1 MENSTKE
8 QSRQSLYLRD
18 RGELNLDG
26 VVDVKSFDDMLIC
39 LETCMGNMNVE
50 GKGLRIIKFIM
61 QTGEISISGVIDAVI
76 FFDAE
81 KEKKGI
87 FSKFAR

>member
-1 MENSTKE
+1 
-8 QSRQSLYLRD
+8 
-18 RGELNLDG
+18 
-26 VVDVKSFDDMLIC
+26 
-39 LETCMGNMNVE
+39 MGNMNVE